1 MANPTVTN
9 RPTTGL
15 ARRLNDERLD
25 VRKSDTARQVAA
37 NGLEGLASSG
47 AMAVE
52 DAQAVA
58 TGLDQA
64 ITTVDQAE
72 TTAKK
77 TASPEARAQARQ
89 MAQSREAGLVA
100 AMNARLPVEQLKAT
114 EIGTMDAARV
124 GFAAVK
130 GMDDLV
136 TEMEN
141 VAASRSRVGEEIA
154 GLEGKKDRTPG
165 EELLLEAKRQQAD
178 ALDATS
184 GVLRDRV
191 DTLRATKD
199 AAMNV
204 EEDGS
209 LAFTEEETEQLRA
222 ATQATDVAAV
232 AAAVKGRGADAA
244 VAMALEAVSQE
255 QGASNA
261 SRTELAAGAT
271 NVPAPVDG
279 KTLPAGDSVT
289 VKKGDWLTKI
299 ASAHKNVDGSPVTLE
314 QLLDTPGNEKFRAKP
329 DLIHPGDVVK
339 LPKGAVRA
347 EDWKP
352 APDTTANANAP
363 VVTANA
369 NASAATKKNAGK
381 PKLGLASNNTPKPL
395 DANAINQSVARSNA
409 QTRTLNDARQGILD
423 DGVGGLDAKVDP
435 KRISSDADAVIARHQ
450 GRKEAVLRVGA
461 EIDAE
466 IKDLS
471 ARPTRTTGE
480 EALLQAKRSQRTE
493 VDTVVRALDASI
505 ASLEQLKVDAS
516 DGRITNAE
524 ATGIMNRYQAKQRSV
539 QDSVQ
544 AGMTASDQLANAYD
558 RLREG

>member
-1 MANPTVTN
+1 MANNTVTS
-9 RPTTGL
+9 RPTTAL
-15 ARRLNDERLD
+15 RPKDERLD
-25 VRKSDTARQVAA
+25 VRKSDNARNVAA

-47 AMAVE
+47 AMSVD
-52 DAQAVA
+52 DARDVA
-58 TGLDQA
+58 GQLDQA
-64 ITTVDQAE
+64 ITTADQAE
-72 TTAKK
+72 TAAKK

-100 AMNARLPVEQLKAT
+100 AMNARLPIEQLEAS
-114 EIGTMDAARV
+114 ELGFMDAARV
-124 GFAAVK
+124 GYTAVK
-130 GMDDLV
+130 GMDGLV

-141 VAASRSRVGEEIA
+141 IAATRSRVGDEIA
-154 GLEGKKDRTPG
+154 GLEGKEDRTPG

-184 GVLRDRV
+184 SVLRDRV

-199 AAMNV
+199 AAMNT
-204 EEDGS
+204 EADGS

-232 AAAVKGRGADAA
+232 AAATQGRGADAA

-255 QGASNA
+255 QGAGNA
-261 SRTELAAGAT
+261 SRAELSASAT
-271 NVPAPVDG
+271 NVPAPVEG

-299 ASAHKNVDGSPVTLE
+299 ASAHKNSDGSPVTLE

-329 DLIHPGDVVK
+329 DLIRPGDVVK
-339 LPKGAVRA
+339 LPAGAVRA

-352 APDTTANANAP
+352 TTTDNANAP
-363 VVTANA
+363 VAPSTS

-381 PKLGLASNNTPKPL
+381 PKLGLASNNGPKPL
-395 DANAINQSVARSNA
+395 DAKAIDQSIARSNA
-409 QTRTLNDARQGILD
+409 QTRTLNDVRQGLLD
-423 DGVGGLDAKVDP
+423 DGVGGLDAKVDR
-435 KRISSDADAVIARHQ
+435 KRVRTDADAVIARHQ
-450 GRKEAVLRVGA
+450 ERKEAVQRVGG

-471 ARPTRTTGE
+471 ARPNRTPGE

-493 VDTVVRALDASI
+493 VDTLVSALDGNI

-516 DGRITNAE
+516 DGRISNRE
-524 ATGIMNRYQAKQRSV
+524 AGDIMTRYRAKQSAV
-539 QDSVQ
+539 QQSVQ
-544 AGMTASDQLANAYD
+544 AGMTASEQLASAYD
-558 RLREG
+558 QLREG